1 MSRRL
6 LYLLQMRG
14 ARTETSFNR
23 VLGVCPVST
32 HPSIARYSTVSS
44 EGSSTS
50 ESTFSRQQYK
60 ARIRLY
66 SVACGS
72 LCALI
77 GSSYI
82 LYQQMKARADE
93 GKEEEEKESKDGERS
108 KEGEEEE
115 GEKKDRVSFHDRS
128 VMAYEDRIRAYSTPD
143 KIFRYFATLR
153 IKEEDGSRNIYMTPQ
168 DFIRAITPGTM
179 QPQEYGLDLYRT
191 VTIETIEKEGLGRME
206 DSNSVFNKLGQHG
219 LISFSDF
226 LFLLTIL
233 ATPMKHFE
241 LAFKMFDL
249 NGDGE
254 VEFDEFETV
263 QSVLLSSTA
272 MGVRH
277 RDHVINGN
285 VASSV
290 GGALAVHFFGKK
302 LDQKLTIEKFQEFH
316 TLLNTEILLMEYL
329 RYDLV
334 DGMISERDFAHMIL
348 RHASLSEQKKKQM
361 VKRVK
366 KKFGP
371 KPNPVRK
378 VVLLN

>member
-191 VTIETIEKEGLGRME
+191 VTIETIEKEGLGCME

-241 LAFKMFDL
+241 LAFKMFDF

-277 RDHVINGN
+277 RDHVINDDGELSRKEFVHVLKSRN
-285 VASSV
+285 SRGLQKSRELGLAKLMNSVVACS
-290 GGALAVHFFGKK
+290 AKAVKDK
-302 LDQKLTIEKFQEFH
+302 LGIE
-316 TLLNTEILLMEYL
+316 
-329 RYDLV
+329 
-334 DGMISERDFAHMIL
+334 A
-348 RHASLSEQKKKQM
+348 
-361 VKRVK
+361 
-366 KKFGP
+366 
-371 KPNPVRK
+371 
-378 VVLLN
+378 

>member
-1 MSRRL
+1 
-6 LYLLQMRG
+6 
-14 ARTETSFNR
+14 
-23 VLGVCPVST
+23 
-32 HPSIARYSTVSS
+32 
-44 EGSSTS
+44 
-50 ESTFSRQQYK
+50 
-60 ARIRLY
+60 
-66 SVACGS
+66 
-72 LCALI
+72 
-77 GSSYI
+77 
-82 LYQQMKARADE
+82 
-93 GKEEEEKESKDGERS
+93 
-108 KEGEEEE
+108 
-115 GEKKDRVSFHDRS
+115 
-128 VMAYEDRIRAYSTPD
+128 
-143 KIFRYFATLR
+143 
-153 IKEEDGSRNIYMTPQ
+153 
-168 DFIRAITPGTM
+168 
-179 QPQEYGLDLYRT
+179 
-191 VTIETIEKEGLGRME
+191 TIEKEGLGRME

-371 KPNPVRK
+371 KPNPSRELGLAK
-378 VVLLN
+378 LMNSVVACSAKAVKDKLGIEA